1 MSDSPTRVSRTRA
14 LTATSSQVITRW
26 QFWIDRGGT
35 FTDCIGFHPDSR
47 EVLVTKV
54 LSSDAAPWLGIRQ
67 LLKLSEEEPIPA
79 CDVRMGTT
87 LATNA
92 LLERRGAKTVLVI
105 TRGFGDLLWLGDQTR
120 PDLFALDIAQPR
132 PLCAAVVETSAR
144 CAPDGSVL
152 SEPDLEHVRVE
163 VSKLLAQGFT
173 SAAVVVMHD
182 HAHGRLEKK
191 LVQVLDEVGFAHVSA
206 SHEVSSEV
214 GLLARAE
221 TTVVDAYLTPL
232 LLEYLGQLRAAL
244 PGSDVRMM
252 QSNGG
257 LAEASRFRGRD
268 AVLSGPAGGVVAL
281 ARIADLAGEKQVI
294 GFDMGGTSTDVS
306 RYAGE
311 AALVYET
318 RVAGVRVRTP
328 MLDIHTIAAG
338 GGSLCRFDGRKLSV
352 GPDSAGARPGPLCY
366 GSADATEVALTD
378 VHLTLGRLVGD
389 RFPFALDAARAEA
402 ALVELSRA
410 VEPEGDSL
418 SALRVAEGCFEIAVE
433 SMAEAIRRVTL
444 GRGHDAREH
453 SLLVFGGAG
462 GQVACAVARKLG
474 IKRLLS
480 PPLAGVLSAFGIGV
494 ADEAWHRE
502 RDLDSTLLNESSLRI
517 ARQVLDEL
525 EREDPAQGRPS
536 TVARKLDLR
545 YAGTET
551 SLTLDEDELDSLRE
565 RFHETHA
572 RTFGYA
578 RRDHAIELSV
588 ARLDRRCSGLD
599 ASLFL
604 EAATTRAGAAL
615 CLVPTRTHR
624 LFLAGAWIEDAPV
637 FDRETLP
644 VGARVEGPA
653 LLLDAT
659 GTWVIEPG
667 FVAALGESGVL
678 TIEDMA
684 EAPAPVARTER
695 CPILLEVFS
704 HLFMSVAQQMGVVL
718 KRTAISTN
726 IRERMDFSCAV
737 FDANGELVANAPHIP
752 VHLGAMAESVKAV
765 LLAHPTL
772 TPGDVFVTN
781 DPAAGGS
788 HLPDL
793 TVVSPVHDEHG
804 VLRFVCASRGHHA
817 DIGGTTPG
825 SMPTNSRTLAE
836 EGVVLSAVRI
846 VHEGVLD
853 REGLTERLCSGPF
866 PARNPAEN
874 VADLEAKI
882 AANQTGARLLA
893 GLDTRFTREVVVAY
907 MQHIQDNAAESVAAA
922 LATLKEGEY
931 AFADALDDGSVIK
944 VAMSLRSGRLRID
957 FTGSAPEHPENLNAP
972 RAVTVAA
979 VLYVLRCLVG
989 KPIPLN
995 SGCLRAIDLV
1005 IPRPSILWPSPECAV
1020 VAGNVE
1026 TSQRV
1031 VDVLLGALGLAA
1043 ASQGTMNNLTFG
1055 NERFGYYETIAGGAG
1070 ATPHAPGASAVHTH
1084 MTNTRITDPEILERR
1099 FPVRLREHAI
1109 RRGSGGKGGYPGGD
1123 GVIREIE
1130 ALAPLMVNFLSERRV
1145 LRPFGLAGGSPGA
1158 CGRNLVDG
1166 VEIGGRA
1173 QIEIKAGSILRIETP
1188 GGGGYGPGS

>member
-1 MSDSPTRVSRTRA
+1 VPSPRCYFCLV
-14 LTATSSQVITRW
+14 TSRW

-47 EVLVTKV
+47 DVRVTKV

-67 LLKLSEEEPIPA
+67 LLRLRDGDPIPP

-92 LLERRGAKTVLVI
+92 LLERRGVKTVLVI
-105 TRGFGDLLWLGDQTR
+105 TRGFGDLLLLGDQTR
-120 PDLFALDIAQPR
+120 PDLFALDIVQPA

-152 SEPDLEHVRVE
+152 AEPDLDALRSE
-163 VSKLLAQGFT
+163 LLALRAQGFM

-182 HAHGRLEKK
+182 HAEGRLERQ
-191 LVQVLDEVGFAHVSA
+191 LVRVLEDVGFAHVSA

-214 GLLARAE
+214 GLLARAQ

-232 LLEYLGQLRAAL
+232 LTEYLAQLRAAL

-268 AVLSGPAGGVVAL
+268 AVLSGPAGGMVAL
-281 ARIADLAGEKQVI
+281 ARVAELAGEQQVI

-311 AALVYET
+311 AELVYET
-318 RVAGVRVRTP
+318 RVAGVRLRTP

-338 GGSLCRFDGRKLSV
+338 GGSLCEFDGRKLTV
-352 GPDSAGARPGPLCY
+352 GPESAGAQPGPLCY
-366 GSADATEVALTD
+366 GSADAREIALTD

-389 RFPFALDAARAEA
+389 RFPFALDAARAELA
-402 ALVELSRA
+402 IADLARA
-410 VEPEGDSL
+410 VEPTGDAL
-418 SALRVAEGCFEIAVE
+418 SAFRVAEGFFEIAVE

-444 GRGHDAREH
+444 GRGHDVREH

-462 GQVACAVARKLG
+462 GQAACAVARKLG

-494 ADEAWHRE
+494 ADETWHGE
-502 RDLDSTLLNESSLRI
+502 RDLGSLALNSDTLRI
-517 ARQVLDEL
+517 AHGVLDEL
-525 EREDPAQGRPS
+525 ERIDADSAPS
-536 TVARKLDLR
+536 STIARKLDLR

-551 SLTLDEDELDSLRE
+551 SLTLEEDELEPLRE
-565 RFHETHA
+565 RFHEVHA

-578 RRDHAIELSV
+578 RREHPIELSV
-588 ARLDRRCSGLD
+588 ARVDRKSRGLD
-599 ASLFL
+599 AWAFL
-604 EAATTRAGAAL
+604 QVATMQTAEASEP
-615 CLVPTRTHR
+615 VPSRMHR
-624 LFLAGAWIEDAPV
+624 MFFAGAWLEGVPV
-637 FDRETLP
+637 LDRETLP
-644 VGARVEGPA
+644 VGAQVRGPA
-653 LLLDAT
+653 LMLDAT

-667 FVAALGESGVL
+667 FVATQGHHGVL
-678 TIEDMA
+678 VVEDV
-684 EAPAPVARTER
+684 APPVAAVARTAR
-695 CPILLEVFS
+695 DPVLLEVFS
-704 HLFMSVAQQMGVVL
+704 QLFMSVAQQMGVVL

-765 LLAHPTL
+765 LAAHPDL

-781 DPAAGGS
+781 DPAHGGS
-788 HLPDL
+788 HLPDV

-804 VLRFVCASRGHHA
+804 ALRFVCASRGHHA
-817 DIGGTTPG
+817 DIGGITPG
-825 SMPTNSRTLAE
+825 SMPPTSRSLSE
-836 EGVVLSAVRI
+836 EGVVLAAVRI
-846 VHEGVLD
+846 VHEGVFD
-853 REGLTERLCSGPF
+853 REGLMDRLCGGPF

-874 VADLEAKI
+874 LADLEAKI
-882 AANQTGARLLA
+882 AANQTGARLLS
-893 GLDTRFTREVVVAY
+893 GLDGRFTREVVAAY

-922 LATLKEGEY
+922 LATLDEGEY
-931 AFADALDDGSVIK
+931 AFADALDDGSAIK
-944 VAMSLRSGRLRID
+944 VALTLRSGCLRID
-957 FTGSAPEHPENLNAP
+957 FTGSAPEHSGNLNAP

-1005 IPRPSILWPSPECAV
+1005 IPRPSILWPSPERAV

-1026 TSQRV
+1026 TSQRI

-1055 NERFGYYETIAGGAG
+1055 NARFGYYETIAGGAG
-1070 ATPHAPGASAVHTH
+1070 ATSRAPGASAVHTH

-1109 RRGSGGKGGYPGGD
+1109 RRGSGGEGEHRGGD

-1130 ALAPLMVNFLSERRV
+1130 ALAPLMVNFLSERRA
-1145 LRPFGLAGGSPGA
+1145 LHPFGLAGGGPGA

-1166 VEIGGRA
+1166 AEIAGRA
-1173 QIEIKAGSILRIETP
+1173 QLEIQAGSILRIETP
-1188 GGGGYGPGS
+1188 GGGGFGPVA